1 MHTYFIEDFEYDYN
15 LGQRLLANYFYNISF
30 ALLLSSMVGDEY
42 ESAHRHGEA
51 EVLVFDLVKLVEAP
65 LLISLL
71 LPPLL
76 FSLAPVGDELA
87 CHRGGTEAFSK
98 ATIVY

>member
-1 MHTYFIEDFEYDYN
+1 M
-15 LGQRLLANYFYNISF
+15 
-30 ALLLSSMVGDEY
+30 
-42 ESAHRHGEA
+42 SACWRGEVD
-51 EVLVFDLVKLVEAP
+51 VLVFDLVRLAEAP

-87 CHRGGTEAFSK
+87 RRSGGAEALPMV
-98 ATIVY
+98 AVVY

>member
-42 ESAHRHGEA
+42 ESMRQRGEA
-51 EVLVFDLVKLVEAP
+51 EVLVFDLVRLAEDP

-76 FSLAPVGDELA
+76 FSLAPIGDELA
-87 CHRGGTEAFSK
+87 RCSGGPEALPK
-98 ATIVY
+98 AVVVY

>member
-1 MHTYFIEDFEYDYN
+1 M
-15 LGQRLLANYFYNISF
+15 
-30 ALLLSSMVGDEY
+30 
-42 ESAHRHGEA
+42 
-51 EVLVFDLVKLVEAP
+51 LVFDLVRLVEAP

>member
-1 MHTYFIEDFEYDYN
+1 M
-15 LGQRLLANYFYNISF
+15 
-30 ALLLSSMVGDEY
+30 
-42 ESAHRHGEA
+42 
-51 EVLVFDLVKLVEAP
+51 LVFDLVRLAEAP

-87 CHRGGTEAFSK
+87 RRSGGAEALPMV
-98 ATIVY
+98 AVVY